1 MPRNRYRRRRQL
13 SRILLPVSVG
23 LLAVCALVFVLAIE
37 GVPVPE
43 PVLFVAFA
51 LFFAIAVSAIA
62 ASVA

>member
-1 MPRNRYRRRRQL
+1 MPRNRRRRRYV
-13 SRILLPVSVG
+13 RFALPVAVG
-23 LLAVCALVFVLAIE
+23 VLAACALVFVLAIE

-51 LFFAIAVSAIA
+51 LFFAIAVTAIA